1 MDYRLEQ
8 RAKVCVSHDFSKDLL
23 ETLKTSNYKK
33 PLISIDSFLLQSP
46 VVNKALDTLKQ
57 ADINYVVYDEI
68 VPEPPFEI
76 VNKGAKLYQE
86 NECDSIIAIGGGSVI
101 DASRGINIVS
111 HCGGQIQEY
120 IEDKTIDQRILGL
133 IAVPTTS
140 GTGSELS
147 NALVVTDTKKQEKLA
162 VLSDEAVSEYVILVP
177 ELAKSMPKG
186 LTIST
191 GLDVFAHAMEAYT
204 SNLSTPVVN
213 AICEKI
219 MFLVFKYLPT
229 AVHHGE
235 DLEARERMMVAAALG
250 GWAINNGGTHLGHSI
265 GHVVGAKYHLA
276 HGNACAYALP
286 GVIEKTALAEP
297 KKIREIGNILELSL
311 PNDLSNEELGKEVA
325 KGFKHF
331 RDEVL
336 GLEPCKLNKEE
347 VVSLTDQVVHE
358 RFAANAPFEVT
369 HEIVGA
375 ILENYGG

>member
-358 RFAANAPFEVT
+358 RFAANTPFEVT

-375 ILENYGG
+375 ILESYGG

>member
-1 MDYRLEQ
+1 MNYKLEQ
-8 RAKVCVSHDFSKDLL
+8 KAKVCVSYDFSSDLL
-23 ETLKTSNYKK
+23 DTLKTANYTK
-33 PLISIDSFLLQSP
+33 PLIAIDRFLLQSP
-46 VVNKALDTLKQ
+46 VVNQALDALKQ
-57 ADINYVVYDEI
+57 ENIAYVIYDEI

-86 NECDSIIAIGGGSVI
+86 NQCDSIIAIGGGSVI

-120 IEDKTIDQRILGL
+120 IQDKTVDHRILGL

-147 NALVVTDTKKQEKLA
+147 NALVVTDVEKQEKLA
-162 VLSDEAVSEYVILVP
+162 VLSDEAISEYVILVP
-177 ELAKSMPKG
+177 ELAKSMPQG
-186 LTIST
+186 LTVST
-191 GLDVFAHAMEAYT
+191 GLDVFAHALEAYT

-235 DLEARERMMVAAALG
+235 DLDARERMMVAAALG
-250 GWAINNGGTHLGHSI
+250 GWVLNNGGTHLGHSI

-276 HGNACAYALP
+276 HGVACAYALP
-286 GVIEKTALAEP
+286 GVIEKTALVEP
-297 KKIREIGNILELSL
+297 KKIREIGYILELSL
-311 PNDLSNEELGKEVA
+311 PHDLSNESLGKEVA
-325 KGFKHF
+325 KGFRQF

-336 GLEPCKLNKEE
+336 GLEPCKLNKED
-347 VVSLTDQVVHE
+347 VLSLTDQVVHE
-358 RFAANAPFEVT
+358 RFAANSPFDVT
-369 HEIVGA
+369 HDMVKS
-375 ILENYGG
+375 ILENYG